1 MRLRRGYVLWS
12 GTALAVAAFA
22 LSHAIGAVA
31 DLVSGSRD
39 SQGVSL
45 RDLGSIGSF
54 TPANADPRLA
64 ARYAK
69 AVSQSNH
76 TFRFTQTARKRV
88 VQGQSVCVHVA
99 IGGRSSLQKKK

>member
-22 LSHAIGAVA
+22 LSPAIGAVA

-64 ARYAK
+64 ASYAK

-76 TFRFTQTARKRV
+76 TFRFTPPSGSMTGTR
-88 VQGQSVCVHVA
+88 SVPVPLGA
-99 IGGRSSLQKKK
+99 TGIREMGGATV

>member
-22 LSHAIGAVA
+22 LSPAIGAVA

-64 ARYAK
+64 ASYAK

-76 TFRFTQTARKRV
+76 TFRFTPRSEERRV
-88 VQGQSVCVHVA
+88 GKECVSTC
-99 IGGRSSLQKKK
+99 RSRGSP

>member
-22 LSHAIGAVA
+22 LSPAIGAVA

-45 RDLGSIGSF
+45 RVLGSIGSF
-54 TPANADPRLA
+54 TPANADQRLA
-64 ARYAK
+64 ASYAK
-69 AVSQSNH
+69 AVSHSNH
-76 TFRFTQTARKRV
+76 SLPFTTTSGSKHCRRYVTVSVVRKSGV
-88 VQGQSVCVHVA
+88 
-99 IGGRSSLQKKK
+99 L